1 MSPQEAL
8 AKIRIEY
15 ERAAARHGAFSSG
28 HEAYA
33 VIREELD
40 ELWDEVKSTDGM
52 GRACEEAVQVAAMAL
67 RFLDLPGE
75 TRRPMQ
81 AGGQVPGRAVAL
93 PRRLGPVFRCGKPR
107 PVA

>member
-15 ERAAARHGAFSSG
+15 ERAAARHGAFNSG
-28 HEAYA
+28 HEGYA

-40 ELWDEVKSTDGM
+40 ELWEEVTSTDGL

-67 RFLDLPGE
+67 RFLVDLPRE
-75 TRRPMQ
+75 TKRGAAPEAIEGAER
-81 AGGQVPGRAVAL
+81 
-93 PRRLGPVFRCGKPR
+93 
-107 PVA
+107 